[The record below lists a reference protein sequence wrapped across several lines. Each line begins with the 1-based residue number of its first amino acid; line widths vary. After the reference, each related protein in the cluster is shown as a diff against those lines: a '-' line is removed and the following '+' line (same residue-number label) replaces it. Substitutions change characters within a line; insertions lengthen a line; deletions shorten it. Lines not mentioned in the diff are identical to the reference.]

1 MIERDFTL
9 RSLLIGLLFGSL
21 IAVANALL
29 SLTIPMLLTASMI
42 SVVALFAY
50 SSFFRAASPTPREA
64 VTAYTTHQAAALAF
78 SIFPIVWVLILSV
91 GATRTYN
98 LGIPDWILPNSTLY
112 GDVYGERMIFSSS
125 WINPL
130 AWMIPVAIVSGLAAL
145 ILVIWLKDHF
155 ITKKDLPFPE
165 AEADIQFI
173 KSLSTEKF
181 RFDYL
186 FYGLLI
192 GFFFD
197 FLLIHYPISLGTSP
211 QWLVTISS
219 QLRLIDFTPY
229 LASLL
234 PGVTFCVTIMMGF
247 IGLGMLMSPK
257 STFNMMGSALAF
269 YGVLSLILVSRGTIE
284 AANTFSGQWSNFRY
298 PFGLS
303 LSVGIL
309 LTAAAGPVLLKI
321 ASPLISGEKWK
332 WKPSYKTILAFGIFC
347 LAVFILTYILSMD
360 RFVTIFPLTGR
371 KSLLVGLVMIG
382 TFILGILVTMRIAG
396 EAGIMWL
403 GQFSDITDY
412 LRRGILTA
420 IGALGFEGFAISE
433 SLRGPRFAAGQLQ
446 ALKVGQAFKAT
457 PRHQYLS
464 ALIGWCFGWL
474 ISTPFVFLIWH
485 FYSFGDPSLPMPNV
499 QAMANV
505 IVGFS
510 IGQMTEVFNNWYI
523 LTGFIIGIVILVL
536 QKQNLP
542 FVVTAVGIGVFAGP
556 IYVSTFFI
564 GGLLRA
570 LVEKIKGSS
579 WFDEK
584 GKPFSAGIVL
594 GGLALAPLF
603 MVIVNVL
610 VAALGGG

>member
-1 MIERDFTL
+1 M
-9 RSLLIGLLFGSL
+9 
-21 IAVANALL
+21 
-29 SLTIPMLLTASMI
+29 
-42 SVVALFAY
+42 
-50 SSFFRAASPTPREA
+50 
-64 VTAYTTHQAAALAF
+64 
-78 SIFPIVWVLILSV
+78 
-91 GATRTYN
+91 
-98 LGIPDWILPNSTLY
+98 
-112 GDVYGERMIFSSS
+112 
-125 WINPL
+125 
-130 AWMIPVAIVSGLAAL
+130 
-145 ILVIWLKDHF
+145 
-155 ITKKDLPFPE
+155 
-165 AEADIQFI
+165 
-173 KSLSTEKF
+173 
-181 RFDYL
+181 
-186 FYGLLI
+186 
-192 GFFFD
+192 
-197 FLLIHYPISLGTSP
+197 
-211 QWLVTISS
+211 
-219 QLRLIDFTPY
+219 
-229 LASLL
+229 
-234 PGVTFCVTIMMGF
+234 TFCITIMMGF

-284 AANTFSGQWSNFRY
+284 ASNTFSGQWSNFRY

-309 LTAAAGPVLLKI
+309 LTAAAGPVFLKI

-332 WKPSYKTILAFGIFC
+332 WKPSFKMILAFGIFC

-360 RFVTIFPLTGR
+360 RFVTIFPITGR
-371 KSLLVGLVMIG
+371 ESLLVGLVMIG
-382 TFILGILVTMRIAG
+382 TFILGILVTIRIAS
-396 EAGIMWL
+396 ESGIMWL

-433 SLRGPRFAAGQLQ
+433 SLKGPRFAAGQIQ
-446 ALKVGQAFKAT
+446 ALKVGQAFDAT

-485 FYSFGDPSLPMPNV
+485 FYSFGGPALPMPNV
-499 QAMANV
+499 QTMANV
-505 IVGFS
+505 IIGYS

-523 LTGFIIGIVILVL
+523 LTGFIIGIVILAL

-570 LVEKIKGSS
+570 LLEKMKGSS

-610 VAALGGG
+610 VAVLGGG